1 MKTVTAG
8 IMVEKGSIFIAKRK
22 LGFRF
27 AHKWEFPGGK
37 MEQGETPE
45 ACLKREMEEE
55 FGIDVSIGE
64 FLGESFHQY
73 DHGGI
78 RLLAYRVYWV
88 GGEMEL
94 RDHDEYRWVLP
105 AELGEFDFTA
115 ADLPFVER
123 LQKGAIGL

>member
-1 MKTVTAG
+1 MKAVTAG
-8 IMVEKGSIFIAKRK
+8 IMAEKGSVLIAKRRA
-22 LGFRF
+22 GFRL

-37 MEQGETPE
+37 IDHGETPE
-45 ACLKREMEEE
+45 QCLQREMEEE
-55 FGIDVSIGE
+55 FGIAVSVGE
-64 FLGESFHQY
+64 FLGESIHQY

-78 RLLAYRVYWV
+78 RLLVYRIYWE

-105 AELGEFDFTA
+105 SELGEYEFTA

-123 LQKGAIGL
+123 LRRGEIEL